1 MLHRAMVLSSPV
13 LLPRTMSESMA
24 KQQLGPELMSMAAIV
39 AESSADAQCL
49 DSHLG
54 PCWCLKTGL
63 GGLCHHQGH
72 SDI

>member
-1 MLHRAMVLSSPV
+1 MVLSCPV

-24 KQQLGPELMSMAAIV
+24 QQQLGPELMSVAAIV

-54 PCWCLKTGL
+54 PC
-63 GGLCHHQGH
+63 
-72 SDI
+72 